1 MTRTVYELARSQ
13 VLVVLTRS
21 VNVAGGI
28 VTPLML
34 MSLLVLPRLDR
45 LSPAQAT
52 AVFSGVLLASLWGAS
67 LWSGAGILRRERWFG
82 TLAPSFTGRPGPV
95 TVLLGKTLGG
105 VVYDVSLILMSSTL
119 FVLGTGLHLQISH
132 PWAFGAG
139 LVTVVG
145 SGVASSLLIGAVL
158 MLSRHA
164 FQLTTAF
171 GTPMLLLGGTVLP
184 YDHLPGWV
192 QVVGVAVNLSW
203 LQRFLAST
211 ADRPD
216 WAALAIGALL
226 SAGYALTGA
235 LLVSVMLRR
244 AREDGSLEL
253 A

>member
-1 MTRTVYELARSQ
+1 MTRAVYELARGQ

-21 VNVAGGI
+21 VNVAGGV

-34 MSLLVLPRLDR
+34 MSLLVLPRLGH
-45 LSPAQAT
+45 LSPPQST

-82 TLAPSFTGRPGPV
+82 TLAPSFTGRPDPV

-105 VVYDVSLILMSSTL
+105 VVYDVSLIVVSSTL
-119 FVLGTGLHLQISH
+119 FVLGSGLRLQIGH

-139 LVTVVG
+139 LVAVIG
-145 SGVASSLLIGAVL
+145 GGVASSLLIGAVL
-158 MLSRHA
+158 TLSRHA

-171 GTPMLLLGGTVLP
+171 GTPVLLLGGTVIP

-192 QVVGVAVNLSW
+192 QVAGAAVNLSW

-211 ADRPD
+211 ADCPD
-216 WAALAIGALL
+216 WTALAIGVLL
-226 SAGYALTGA
+226 SAGYALAGA
-235 LLVSVMLRR
+235 RLVAVMLRR

-253 A
+253 T